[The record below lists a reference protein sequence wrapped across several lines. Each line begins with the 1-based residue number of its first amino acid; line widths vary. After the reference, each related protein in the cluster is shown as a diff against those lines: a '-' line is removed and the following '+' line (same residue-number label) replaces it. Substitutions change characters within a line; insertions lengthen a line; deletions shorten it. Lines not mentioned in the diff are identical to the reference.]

1 MKTHEPSEATRSY
14 LAAAKAQEPDPR
26 LRLDKKQIGRLTGV
40 LRAMEACEVFVKD
53 GKLRVES
60 RPWSEFSSN
69 VVITVELEAPEPR

>member
-1 MKTHEPSEATRSY
+1 
-14 LAAAKAQEPDPR
+14 
-26 LRLDKKQIGRLTGV
+26 LTGV